1 MSATGKRLAF
11 ALLFTAGVTILNVY
25 MVVMGAA
32 GDLYDHLPG
41 AAPQHETRSPFKG
54 A

>member
-1 MSATGKRLAF
+1 MSAAGKRLGF

-32 GDLYDHLPG
+32 GDLYGRLPG
-41 AAPQHETRSPFKG
+41 TAPQHETRSPFKG